1 MTRPRFYKLPAE
13 DQQAIVRAAF
23 DEFASCGFNAAS
35 LNRII
40 DAAGISKGSMYYYF
54 DGKEDLYVHVA
65 RVALDRLF
73 DAAGPFP
80 VPIDR
85 GPDAFWATLEE
96 YYLRLMGALA
106 TSPQI
111 AALARDWLLAS
122 GSPALQQAQKEM
134 EQASLPWFEQ
144 ALAAGQRV
152 RAIRK
157 DVAQGLLIAV
167 VFGMGQAMDAWLVT
181 QQPDEK
187 SLRKLVR
194 VLVGMIRRALEPST
208 SPVSLVA
215 PAPGRGRRS

>member
-1 MTRPRFYKLPAE
+1 MARPRFHKLPPAE
-13 DQQAIVRAAF
+13 QQAIVRAAF
-23 DEFASCGFNAAS
+23 QEFASYGFNAAS

-80 VPIDR
+80 VPIDSQ
-85 GPDAFWATLEE
+85 PDAFWETLED
-96 YYLRLMGALA
+96 YYLRLMRALA
-106 TSPQI
+106 ASAQT

-122 GSPALQQAQKEM
+122 GTPTLQQAQKEM

-144 ALAAGQRV
+144 TLTAGRRV

-157 DVAQGLLIAV
+157 DVPQALLIAV
-167 VFGMGQAMDAWLVT
+167 AFGMGQAMDAWLLT
-181 QQPDEK
+181 QQHDPK
-187 SLRKLVR
+187 ALRKLVR
-194 VLVGMIRRALEPST
+194 VLVGMIRRALEP
-208 SPVSLVA
+208 
-215 PAPGRGRRS
+215 